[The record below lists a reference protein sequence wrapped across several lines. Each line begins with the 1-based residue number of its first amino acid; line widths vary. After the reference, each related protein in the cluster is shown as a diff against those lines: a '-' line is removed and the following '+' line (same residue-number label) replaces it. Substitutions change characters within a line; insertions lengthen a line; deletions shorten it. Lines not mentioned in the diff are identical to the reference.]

1 MIVIFLRNNDSFY
14 CENITFRLRTH
25 KVIIHFTIVKI
36 SLIIPSLQ
44 CFNSLTLQI
53 CLCNNF
59 LFFMKRG
66 VTYARLKLKEDFK
79 RAMLGKLGWSLATK
93 QEKLW
98 VLLLKSKCIK
108 SIKASSKLEIVRK
121 ILGYGKEPRKAYL
134 CY

>member
-1 MIVIFLRNNDSFY
+1 
-14 CENITFRLRTH
+14 
-25 KVIIHFTIVKI
+25 
-36 SLIIPSLQ
+36 
-44 CFNSLTLQI
+44 
-53 CLCNNF
+53 
-59 LFFMKRG
+59 MKRG

-121 ILGYGKEPRKAYL
+121 ILGNILGYGKEPRKAYL